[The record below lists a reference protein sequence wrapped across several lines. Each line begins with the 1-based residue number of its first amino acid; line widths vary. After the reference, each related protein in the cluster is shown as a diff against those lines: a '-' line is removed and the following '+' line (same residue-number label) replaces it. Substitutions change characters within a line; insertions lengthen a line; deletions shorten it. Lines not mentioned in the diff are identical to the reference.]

1 MKSQGGVSMKSMRRV
16 TQASLLLLTVV
27 SSVAAEVAPEA
38 TVENAANDEL
48 LWLAV
53 VTMVFA
59 IAVAAWQV
67 VKVRKAK
74 RTREHSSLRDAA
86 RHQEPEQK

>member
-1 MKSQGGVSMKSMRRV
+1 MKSSGRV
-16 TQASLLLLTVV
+16 MQTWLLWSAAMST
-27 SSVAAEVAPEA
+27 VAAEVAPEA
-38 TVENAANDEL
+38 TVEHAANDEL

-67 VKVRKAK
+67 VKVRKSQ
-74 RTREHSSLRDAA
+74 RTREHAALRDAA
-86 RHQEPEQK
+86 KHPGTKQK

>member
-1 MKSQGGVSMKSMRRV
+1 MKAIERA
-16 TQASLLLLTVV
+16 TQALLLLITAVA
-27 SSVAAEVAPEA
+27 SAAAEVAPEA

-59 IAVAAWQV
+59 IGVAAWQV
-67 VKVRKAK
+67 LKVRKAK
-74 RTREHSSLRDAA
+74 RAREHSSLRDASS
-86 RHQEPEQK
+86 RQRPKQQ